1 MSHYNET
8 MVFICDQPYSG
19 TDDFSQFPFPLSDF
33 QKYAIDGIKRGEH
46 VLVTAHTGSGKTLP
60 AEFAIQYFV
69 ALGKKVIYTSP
80 IKALSNQKFYEFSK
94 KYPHISFGLLTGDI
108 KTNPTADVLIMTT
121 EILMNALFSKQTQQ
135 SDLSFQMDVENDVGC
150 VIFDEV
156 HYINDAHR
164 GQTWEQ
170 TILMLP
176 LHIQMVML
184 SATIDNPVGFAE
196 WIEQRSEHQTQEH
209 QTQNK
214 NKKQT
219 QNKQVYLASTEHRVV
234 PLTHYGFFAT
244 TETPFKTTKDKVLQ
258 EQIRKAT
265 NRLIPLYL
273 PSFKTPSIPSGMERA
288 LMSGEGIADFASCM
302 RNGVKQPSGK
312 FEDTGYTTLLN
323 MNSIF
328 NKYDWRMKRK
338 FVLNKLAEHLKEK
351 DMLPA
356 IVFVFSRKA
365 VEQCAKEITTNLLED
380 DSKVP
385 YTIRN
390 ECEQIVRK
398 FSNYKE
404 YLELPEY
411 IELVDL
417 LEKGVGIH
425 HSGMIPVLREIV
437 ELMIGKKCI
446 KILFATESFA
456 IGLDCPIKTAVFSAL
471 KKFDGTQNRY
481 LLPHEYTQM
490 AGRAGRRGIDTV
502 GHIVHCNNLFELP
515 SLLEYKDILCGKPQK
530 LVSKFKLSYP
540 LVLNL
545 LRYQTESGEKPSF
558 ESFVQKTMLNKELEK
573 AILATEQ
580 EIHQQVILYDKQMEV
595 VSRTPLH
602 ICEEY
607 WEIEEMRSMYSG
619 KKQKEI
625 QRKIQAWKDE
635 NRFFSQDVE
644 NIKIQKGY
652 KKAIEKNE
660 KEIEYLKGYAAFHIG
675 NICELFEKNGF
686 IQGDKFSEH
695 GLIAS
700 LIHEIH
706 PLIGADLIRHT
717 PFMTYS
723 AKHIATILSIF
734 TDISISDDIRAL
746 NPPSSLEPD
755 LKHTVDILKIQD
767 TLYAREELERGL
779 YSPDVKF
786 TFDIMDIIGEWCEA
800 TTEQECKF
808 FLQTKLVEREISLG
822 DFTKAVLKIV
832 VIVKEFQ
839 AIAETFCNLSF
850 LSALKEVEPLLLKF
864 VATNQSLYV

>member
-1 MSHYNET
+1 

-33 QKYAIDGIKRGEH
+33 QKYAIDGIKKGEH

-60 AEFAIQYFV
+60 AEFAIQHFV

-80 IKALSNQKFYEFSK
+80 IKALSNQKLYEFSK

-121 EILMNALFSKQTQQ
+121 EILMNALFSKQEQQKQQQQ
-135 SDLSFQMDVENDVGC
+135 SDLSFQIDVENDVGC

-196 WIEQRSEHQTQEH
+196 WIEQRGNEQRGNEQRGNE
-209 QTQNK
+209 QN
-214 NKKQT
+214 KQT

-265 NRLIPLYL
+265 NRLILI
-273 PSFKTPSIPSGMERA
+273 KE
-288 LMSGEGIADFASCM
+288 
-302 RNGVKQPSGK
+302 PSGK

-351 DMLPA
+351 EMLPA

-380 DSKVP
+380 DSKIP

-398 FSNYKE
+398 FPNYKE

-417 LEKGVGIH
+417 LEKGIGIH

-471 KKFDGTQNRY
+471 KKFDGTHIRY

-490 AGRAGRRGIDTV
+490 AGRAGRRGIDTI

-545 LRYQTESGEKPSF
+545 LKHQTESGEKTGF
-558 ESFVQKTMLNKELEK
+558 ESFVQKTMLQKELEK

-580 EIHQQVILYDKQMEV
+580 EIDQQVILYDKQSEV
-595 VSRTPLH
+595 ISNLRTPLH

-607 WEIEEMRSMYSG
+607 WEIEEMRAMYSG

-635 NRFFSQDVE
+635 YKFFSQDVE
-644 NIKIQKGY
+644 KVKVQKEY
-652 KKAIEKNE
+652 KKAIDKNH
-660 KEIEYLKGYAAFHIG
+660 KEIDYLKGYVAFHIG
-675 NICELFEKNGF
+675 NICELLERNGF
-686 IQGDKFSEH
+686 IEGDKFSEH
-695 GLIAS
+695 GLVAS

-706 PLIGADLIRHT
+706 PLLGADLIRHT
-717 PFMTYS
+717 TFTSGPLGMVGNSCPHRDVTYS
-723 AKHIATILSIF
+723 AKRIATILSIF
-734 TDISISDDIRAL
+734 TDISLSDDIKAL
-746 NPPSSLEPD
+746 NPPANVDPD
-755 LKHTVDILKIQD
+755 IKEVIHILK
-767 TLYAREELERGL
+767 TKEALYAREELERGL
-779 YSPDVKF
+779 YSPEVKF
-786 TFDIMDIIGEWCEA
+786 TFDIMDIVGEWCEA

-808 FLQTKLVEREISLG
+808 FLQTRLAEREISLG
-822 DFTKAVLKIV
+822 DFTKALLKIV

-839 AIAETFCNLSF
+839 SIAETLCNLSF